1 MCKKLQ
7 SMFADTLLVKN
18 LNNPDYM
25 KVILDGNMSL
35 EEKFAEIDHEQVIA
49 RTKDA
54 GNDENKIPRKIKN
67 MIRENETMD
76 KILYLRAV

>member
-1 MCKKLQ
+1 
-7 SMFADTLLVKN
+7 MFADTLLVKN

-25 KVILDGNMSL
+25 KVILDRNMSL

-49 RTKDA
+49 RIKDA

-67 MIRENETMD
+67 MIRENKTMD